1 MPQSRPGC
9 LGAAEKTVS
18 SDAQARLKL
27 SGKLQLLQTALLILV
42 RVMSSLHPS
51 NRTAGGRPHFNRRL
65 VVCVQ
70 DRSVKETSQEEYNAL
85 VHLGERIRSAVELY
99 RAQTVRLESGRPQA
113 ADLAVA

>member
-51 NRTAGGRPHFNRRL
+51 NRTAGGSPPLSRRL
-65 VVCVQ
+65 LVCVQ

-99 RAQTVRLESGRPQA
+99 RAQTVGLKFWRPQVA
-113 ADLAVA
+113 NPAVA